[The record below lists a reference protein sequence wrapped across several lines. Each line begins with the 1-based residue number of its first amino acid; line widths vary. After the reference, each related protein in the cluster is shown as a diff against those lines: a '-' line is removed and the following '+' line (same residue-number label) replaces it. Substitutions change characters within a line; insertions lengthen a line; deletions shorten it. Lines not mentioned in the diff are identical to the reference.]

1 MNKELRIIIDKNPNS
16 SQVNMAV
23 DEAIFL
29 NYIKAQNPIPVLRFY
44 RWNPPAISIG
54 YFQKPEDIDI
64 ESCKREN
71 IGFIRRPTGGRSVLH
86 DNELTYSV
94 VGGKENFFE
103 NKSLIDIYSIISKA
117 LVKGLRKSGFEVEF
131 KKPDYKKN
139 QYHLKVLCFD
149 STSTF
154 EITLNNKKVVGS
166 AQVRKKG
173 VFLQHGS
180 IILSLDKEKVAR
192 LLKIKNIKLLEKA
205 SGLFDEMK
213 IQNFEIERF
222 ISNLISGFSDI
233 FGMEPQSSTLSEQE
247 INSTDFLIENKYSRA
262 SWNFNAKEVLNEKIR
277 I

>member
-1 MNKELRIIIDKNPNS
+1 MNKEFRIIIDQNPNS

-29 NYIKAQNPIPVLRFY
+29 NYITAQNPIPVLRFY
-44 RWNPPAISIG
+44 RWDPPAISIG

-64 ESCKREN
+64 ESCKRMN
-71 IGFIRRPTGGRSVLH
+71 IEFIRRPTGGRSVLH

-94 VGGKENFFE
+94 IGGKEKFFE

-117 LVKGLRKSGFEVEF
+117 LVKGLRKYGFEVEF
-131 KKPDYKKN
+131 KKPDYKNN

-205 SGLFDEMK
+205 SGLLDEMK

-222 ISNLISGFSDI
+222 ISNLVFGFSEV
-233 FGMEPQSSTLSEQE
+233 FGMETCKSTLSEKE
-247 INSTDFLIENKYSRA
+247 IDFTQLLIENKYSRA
-262 SWNFNAKEVLNEKIR
+262 SWNINAKEIKNEKVR